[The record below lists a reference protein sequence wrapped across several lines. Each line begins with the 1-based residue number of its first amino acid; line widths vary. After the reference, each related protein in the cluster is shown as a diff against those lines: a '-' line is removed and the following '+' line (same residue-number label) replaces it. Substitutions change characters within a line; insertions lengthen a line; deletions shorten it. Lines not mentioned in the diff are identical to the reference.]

1 MDHIFQT
8 LRLLQR
14 HAELERA
21 MRRPGGIRI
30 TDERELLALKAQLE
44 KFPTAVRAVLETA
57 HSLRRPVDALSVED
71 IEKAEA
77 GVH

>member
-1 MDHIFQT
+1 MDHISQT
-8 LRLLQR
+8 LLLLQR

-44 KFPTAVRAVLETA
+44 KFPTAVRAVLDTA
-57 HSLRRPVDALSVED
+57 HSLRRPVDALSVDHVE
-71 IEKAEA
+71 
-77 GVH
+77 GVEGEIH